1 MNNIEIES
9 KVITK
14 LLQDTKNKK
23 IIWQKHPSLILE
35 NEYNIVNIADRI
47 SLILEGVYTASFKK
61 RIFQIYARDKN
72 KDKNIILELSREDSN
87 IIDIRFQPSSALIDL
102 YDAVRNQESGL
113 ISFLDDFLMS

>member
-1 MNNIEIES
+1 MNDIEKES

-23 IIWQKHPSLILE
+23 IIWQKQPDLILE
-35 NEYNIVNIADRI
+35 NENSIVNIANRI
-47 SLILEGVYTASFKK
+47 SFILEDVYTTSFKK
-61 RIFQIYARDKN
+61 RIFQIYARNKN
-72 KDKNIILELSREDSN
+72 KDRNIILELSREDSN
-87 IIDIRFQPSSALIDL
+87 ITDIRFQPSSALIDL

>member
-1 MNNIEIES
+1 MNDIEKES

-23 IIWQKHPSLILE
+23 IIWQKQPDLILE
-35 NEYNIVNIADRI
+35 NENSIVNIANRI
-47 SLILEGVYTASFKK
+47 SFILEDVYTASFKK
-61 RIFQIYARDKN
+61 RIFQIYARNKN
-72 KDKNIILELSREDSN
+72 KDRNIILELSREDSN
-87 IIDIRFQPSSALIDL
+87 ITDIRFQPSSALIDL